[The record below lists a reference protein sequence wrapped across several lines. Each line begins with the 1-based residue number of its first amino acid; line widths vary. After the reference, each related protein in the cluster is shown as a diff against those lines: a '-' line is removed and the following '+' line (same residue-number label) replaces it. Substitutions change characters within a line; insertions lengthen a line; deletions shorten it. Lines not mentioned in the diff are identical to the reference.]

1 MIDAPV
7 KASPIVVNPDGR
19 AMRRMERQARA
30 RIHADLQRWGRSL
43 FRGVTADTVAL
54 ITARLDNPEYSKLLR
69 DTMISVL
76 QDVADAGAEFGRR
89 QVESAFMG
97 VKAVAPPD
105 VIDDAAAASS
115 PGYVVGV
122 VDWTAA
128 NADAAQWAID
138 YGYSLIRGI
147 TDTTRV
153 QVARE
158 IRYFVDNSLTINQLR
173 DRLLNSHLFSLSR
186 AGAIAVTEVTRAYA
200 EGNMAAWK
208 ASRVVEGKEWMTAT
222 DEIVCPICAPL
233 RGQIARLAEPFGG
246 RIMNP
251 PAHVNCRCWVL
262 PVVIGDTAAVVTP

>member
-19 AMRRMERQARA
+19 AMRRMERQSRN
-30 RIHADLQRWGRSL
+30 RIHTALQKWGRSL

-54 ITARLDNPEYSKLLR
+54 ITARLDDPEYGKPLR
-69 DTMISVL
+69 DALIAVL
-76 QDVADAGAEFGRR
+76 QDVADAGADFGRL
-89 QVESAFMG
+89 QVERAFMG
-97 VKAVAPPD
+97 VKAIDPPTF
-105 VIDDAAAASS
+105 A
-115 PGYVVGV
+115 VGV

-262 PVVIGDTAAVVTP
+262 PVVIGDTAAVVSP